1 MSFILDALKKSELDR
16 QRQTTPGFVESAAV
30 PARARWPLWA
40 AIVGA
45 LLFVNLIVLAIVLMH
60 SRAAATLA
68 PTAGAA
74 AAGTTAAPSV
84 MAPAVAGSTGAR
96 ASAAAVP
103 EHFSP
108 LDAAPSGDGAPAA
121 ESAPV
126 YAPEIPVAGADSPP
140 AAPARKAA
148 VPAAAPPN
156 PQLTDAHADTD
167 NDEVLPSISELNLTG
182 PQGLPDLHLDVHVF
196 ATNPADRFVYI
207 NMRKYR
213 EGGTLQEGPTLERI
227 RRDGVVL
234 NFHGLRFLLPRQ

>member
-16 QRQTTPGFVESAAV
+16 QRQTTPGFVETAAA

-40 AIVGA
+40 AIVGG
-45 LLFVNLIVLAIVLMH
+45 LLGVNLIVLTIVLMH
-60 SRAAATLA
+60 NRAGVPSAAPVGSATA
-68 PTAGAA
+68 PSAAMPAA
-74 AAGTTAAPSV
+74 AAASNGAA
-84 MAPAVAGSTGAR
+84 GI
-96 ASAAAVP
+96 SAAVQA
-103 EHFSP
+103 HFSP
-108 LDAAPSGDGAPAA
+108 LDAAPSGAGAAAA

-126 YAPEIPVAGADSPP
+126 YAPEIPVAGLDSPP
-140 AAPARKAA
+140 AGPARKAA
-148 VPAAAPPN
+148 VPAVAPLN

-182 PQGLPDLHLDVHVF
+182 PQGLADLHLDVHVF